1 MAAGDIAHLMGG
13 VMLVLTLLMLAQ
25 RRTISTVSAY
35 GLQSIALGLAVA
47 AHGLDQGRFALLG
60 IAALVLVVQ
69 AAAIPAGL
77 RHVARETSSSGGGSP
92 VAMAVGVGV
101 VVLAIL
107 AVRGAVLPAAMA
119 REDLAAALSVALL
132 GVLIVVTRRDPL
144 GQMIGFLSVV
154 SGCLLAAV
162 SLPGLPVVA
171 ILMGM
176 ALLAVPVMGVL
187 IVRHTA
193 GHPS

>member
-1 MAAGDIAHLMGG
+1 MAAGDIARLLGG
-13 VMLVLTLLMLAQ
+13 AMLVLTLLMLAQ
-25 RRTISTVSAY
+25 RRTASTIGAY
-35 GLQSIALGLAVA
+35 GLQSIALGLAAA

-60 IAALVLVVQ
+60 VAAVVLIVLAV
-69 AAAIPAGL
+69 AIPAGM
-77 RHVARETSSSGGGSP
+77 RRVARETSPLGGGSP
-92 VAMAVGVGV
+92 AAMAAGVGV

-107 AVRGAVLPAAMA
+107 AVRGAVLPPAMA

-154 SGCLLAAV
+154 SACLLAAV

-193 GHPS
+193 GRPS